1 MERSIKEAN
10 GETVTAEQHEEN
22 RRVTLERL
30 NYLTD
35 LYDRGQKPEFWEEV
49 KSKPDEER
57 AAIAK
62 ISLKNLRRDMQM
74 NSKYYKPET
83 LKSKQDAIAFY
94 QQEIAELCA
103 VN

>member
-1 MERSIKEAN
+1 LERSIKEAN

-94 QQEIAELCA
+94 QQEIAELCT